1 MKMKNVIWRQY
12 YWTIS
17 AIVLLAL
24 LAGPGFEDTKR
35 PLAEW
40 GKHVVKSIYPIEKV
54 GVIARSVTFPS
65 VLNQGQAII
74 DNKYPNASIL
84 CMDVANYSGLVNG
97 LIWSMDRELVEEHEL
112 QYLIDQA
119 NMAFYTCVGMFIP
132 PELLTKIVKQQVGQ
146 GLPEEHATTQDNV
159 EVPVADPDAAIAAS
173 LEIEEKTPALTME
186 DAKKAVVAQI
196 EKIQEVIRFAQTVK
210 SKQNE

>member
-1 MKMKNVIWRQY
+1 MKTKNVIWRQY

-24 LAGPGFEDTKR
+24 LAGSGFKDTTY
-35 PLAEW
+35 PLEKQVAQ
-40 GKHVVKSIYPIEKV
+40 VVESIYPIEKV

-119 NMAFYTCVGMFIP
+119 NMAFITCIGMFIP

-146 GLPEEHATTQDNV
+146 GLPEEHATTQDN
-159 EVPVADPDAAIAAS
+159 EVQVADPDAAIAAS

-210 SKQNE
+210 SEQNE